1 MLAFNLN
8 AHLIAFMSNS
18 PLTTAHFV
26 MKMNIHQ
33 AITVSYVKK
42 TDGES
47 NRAAQ
52 DMLQGKIK
60 HKQIMTQGFLKLNP
74 QAYVVRV
81 SNVLQVHYQQTKA
94 TLCF

>member
-8 AHLIAFMSNS
+8 AHLITLMSIN

-26 MKMNIHQ
+26 MKMNTHYSHQ
-33 AITVSYVKK
+33 AITVYSVEK

-60 HKQIMTQGFLKLNP
+60 HNK
-74 QAYVVRV
+74 
-81 SNVLQVHYQQTKA
+81 
-94 TLCF
+94 